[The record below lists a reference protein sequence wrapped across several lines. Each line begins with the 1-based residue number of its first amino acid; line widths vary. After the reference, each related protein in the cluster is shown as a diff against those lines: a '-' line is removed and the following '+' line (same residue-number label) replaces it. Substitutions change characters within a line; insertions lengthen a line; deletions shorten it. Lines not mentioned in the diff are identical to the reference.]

1 MNKRESI
8 IKNYIEGYN
17 QFDIDKMVENLD
29 STIVFENITNGVTTM
44 SLRGIEAFKQQAER
58 AKLYFSERTQIIK
71 SLVRQKD
78 ESIVEIDYRATLATD
93 LPNGLKKGEE
103 LRLQG
108 RSIFLFSGNKI
119 VALTDIS

>member
-1 MNKRESI
+1 MNNRESI

-71 SLVRQKD
+71 SLVCQKD